1 LIANNSLGLSIDRKI
16 KEASEIFQDLL
27 TMPYSDFTID
37 NVRAKLNL
45 ELQQTA
51 FIPELHPLTAS
62 DWLQQSLAMGMAL
75 AIDVDSEKAR
85 SEFIIAPVLLELRS
99 LAHSKVSIFSGQDF
113 TIDRELG
120 LSGAC
125 DFLIARSP
133 LQLTIEAPVIALVE
147 AKKGILKSGLGQCIA
162 EMVAAQ
168 RFNQEQGANIEQ
180 IYGIVTTGSIWQ
192 FLRLIDR
199 TVTLESK
206 EYSLDPVGKLLA
218 ILHWMLQLPP
228 E

>member
-1 LIANNSLGLSIDRKI
+1 LDSKI
-16 KEASEIFQDLL
+16 KEASEILQDLQI
-27 TMPYSDFTID
+27 MPYSDFTID

-51 FIPELHPLTAS
+51 FIPELQPLTAS

-168 RFNQEQGANIEQ
+168 RFNQEQCANVER

-206 EYSLDPVGKLLA
+206 EYSLDPIGKLLA

-228 E
+228 G

>member
-1 LIANNSLGLSIDRKI
+1 MNISDLFAGFLFCLLESL
-16 KEASEIFQDLL
+16 EELL
-27 TMPYSDFTID
+27 VMPYSDFTID
-37 NVRAKLNL
+37 NVRSRLDV
-45 ELQQTA
+45 ELRQAA
-51 FIPELHPLTAS
+51 FIPLVLPILAS

-85 SEFIIAPVLLELRS
+85 SEFIIAPILLELRS
-99 LAHSKVSIFSGQDF
+99 LAQGQVSIFSGQDF

-120 LSGAC
+120 LSGVC

-147 AKKGILKSGLGQCIA
+147 AKKGVLKSGLGQCIA

-168 RFNQEQGANIEQ
+168 RFNREQGVQVEQ
-180 IYGIVTTGSIWQ
+180 IYGVVTTGSIWQ
-192 FLRLIDR
+192 FMRLIDR

-206 EYSLDPVGKLLA
+206 EYAVDPVEKLLA
-218 ILHWMLQLPP
+218 ILHWIQLPP
-228 E
+228 KPNE

>member
-1 LIANNSLGLSIDRKI
+1 
-16 KEASEIFQDLL
+16 
-27 TMPYSDFTID
+27 MPYSDFTID
-37 NVRAKLNL
+37 NVRAKLNI
-45 ELQQTA
+45 ELQQAA
-51 FIPELHPLTAS
+51 FIPMVLPIVAS
-62 DWLQQSLAMGMAL
+62 DWLQKSLAMGMAL

-85 SEFIIAPVLLELRS
+85 SEFIIAPILLELRS
-99 LAHSKVSIFSGQDF
+99 LSQGKVSIFSGQDF

-147 AKKGILKSGLGQCIA
+147 AKKGVLKSGLGQCIA

-168 RFNQEQGANIEQ
+168 RFNQEQGVNVEQ
-180 IYGIVTTGSIWQ
+180 IYGVVTTGSIWQ
-192 FLRLIDR
+192 FMRLIDR

-206 EYSLDPVGKLLA
+206 EYALDPVEKLLA
-218 ILHWMLQLPP
+218 ILHWMLQLPSN
-228 E
+228 EILT

>member
-1 LIANNSLGLSIDRKI
+1 MA
-16 KEASEIFQDLL
+16 
-27 TMPYSDFTID
+27 YSDFTID
-37 NVRAKLNL
+37 NVRAKLGV
-45 ELQQTA
+45 ELQQAA
-51 FIPELHPLTAS
+51 FVPQLPLSEVS
-62 DWLQQSLAMGMAL
+62 DWLKKSLELGMAL

-85 SEFIIAPVLLELRS
+85 SEFIIAPILLELRS
-99 LAHSKVSIFSGQDF
+99 LAHGKVSIFSGQDF
-113 TIDRELG
+113 TIDKELG

-133 LQLTIEAPVIALVE
+133 MQLTIEAPVIALVE

-168 RFNQEQGANIEQ
+168 KFNAERGANVEYV
-180 IYGIVTTGSIWQ
+180 YGIVTTGSIWQ
-192 FLRLIDR
+192 FLRLSNS

-206 EYSLDPVGKLLA
+206 EYSLDSVARILS
-218 ILHWMLQLPP
+218 ILHWMLQLS

>member
-1 LIANNSLGLSIDRKI
+1 LITFII
-16 KEASEIFQDLL
+16 IEASGILEDLRP
-27 TMPYSDFTID
+27 MPYSDFTID

-45 ELQQTA
+45 QLQQSA
-51 FIPELHPLTAS
+51 FIPELQPLIAS

-99 LAHSKVSIFSGQDF
+99 LAQRKVSIFSGQDF

-133 LQLTIEAPVIALVE
+133 LQLTIEAPVITLVE

-168 RFNQEQGANIEQ
+168 RFNQEQDANVEQ

>member
-1 LIANNSLGLSIDRKI
+1 MA
-16 KEASEIFQDLL
+16 
-27 TMPYSDFTID
+27 YSDFTID
-37 NVRAKLNL
+37 NVRAKLGV
-45 ELQQTA
+45 ELRQAA
-51 FIPELHPLTAS
+51 FVPQLPLSEVS
-62 DWLQQSLAMGMAL
+62 DWLKKSLELGMAL

-85 SEFIIAPVLLELRS
+85 SEFIIAPILLELRS
-99 LAHSKVSIFSGQDF
+99 LAHGKVSIFSGQDF
-113 TIDRELG
+113 TIDKELG

-133 LQLTIEAPVIALVE
+133 MQLTIEAPVIALVE

-168 RFNQEQGANIEQ
+168 KFNGERGANVEYV
-180 IYGIVTTGSIWQ
+180 YGIVTTGSIWQ
-192 FLRLIDR
+192 FLRLSNS

-206 EYSLDPVGKLLA
+206 EYSLDSVARILS
-218 ILHWMLQLPP
+218 ILHWMLQLS

>member
-1 LIANNSLGLSIDRKI
+1 VA
-16 KEASEIFQDLL
+16 
-27 TMPYSDFTID
+27 YSDFSID
-37 NVRAKLNL
+37 NVRSKLNV
-45 ELQQTA
+45 ELKQTA
-51 FIPELHPLTAS
+51 FIPPLSPVVVS
-62 DWLQQSLAMGMAL
+62 DWLRQSLEMGMTL

-85 SEFIIAPVLLELRS
+85 SEFILAPVLLELRS
-99 LAHSKVSIFSGQDF
+99 LAHGQVSIFSGQEF

-120 LSGAC
+120 LNGVC

-133 LQLTIEAPVIALVE
+133 LQLTVEAPVIALVE

-168 RFNQEQGANIEQ
+168 RFNREQGAQVEK

-192 FLRLIDR
+192 FLRLVDR
-199 TVTLESK
+199 TITLDSK
-206 EYSLDPVGKLLA
+206 EYALDPVEKLLA
-218 ILHWMLQLPP
+218 ILHWMLQLPSD

>member
-1 LIANNSLGLSIDRKI
+1 LLSKI
-16 KEASEIFQDLL
+16 KETPEILQDLH

-37 NVRAKLNL
+37 NVRAKLNI
-45 ELQQTA
+45 ELQQIA
-51 FIPELHPLTAS
+51 FIPELQPLTAS

-120 LSGAC
+120 LNGAC

-168 RFNQEQGANIEQ
+168 RFNKEQNANVEQ
-180 IYGIVTTGSIWQ
+180 VYGIVTTGSIWQ

-218 ILHWMLQLPP
+218 ILHWMLQLPSG
-228 E
+228 

>member
-1 LIANNSLGLSIDRKI
+1 
-16 KEASEIFQDLL
+16 
-27 TMPYSDFTID
+27 MPYSDFTID
-37 NVRAKLNL
+37 NVRAKLNI

-51 FIPELHPLTAS
+51 FIPELPPLTAS

-85 SEFIIAPVLLELRS
+85 SPLAQAKLSEFIIAPVLLELRS

-147 AKKGILKSGLGQCIA
+147 AKKGILKSGLA
-162 EMVAAQ
+162 
-168 RFNQEQGANIEQ
+168 
-180 IYGIVTTGSIWQ
+180 
-192 FLRLIDR
+192 
-199 TVTLESK
+199 
-206 EYSLDPVGKLLA
+206 
-218 ILHWMLQLPP
+218 
-228 E
+228 

>member
-1 LIANNSLGLSIDRKI
+1 
-16 KEASEIFQDLL
+16 
-27 TMPYSDFTID
+27 MPYSDFTID

-45 ELQQTA
+45 ELQQAA

-99 LAHSKVSIFSGQDF
+99 LAKSKVSIFSGQDF

-147 AKKGILKSGLGQCIA
+147 AKKGILKSGLGQPATQGSEETSERSVAVCIA

-168 RFNQEQGANIEQ
+168 RFNQEQGANVEQ

-228 E
+228 T

>member
-1 LIANNSLGLSIDRKI
+1 MA
-16 KEASEIFQDLL
+16 
-27 TMPYSDFTID
+27 YSDFTID
-37 NVRAKLNL
+37 NVRAKLGV
-45 ELQQTA
+45 ELRQAA
-51 FIPELHPLTAS
+51 FVPQLPLSEVS
-62 DWLQQSLAMGMAL
+62 DWLKKSLELGMAL

-85 SEFIIAPVLLELRS
+85 SEFIIAPILLELRS
-99 LAHSKVSIFSGQDF
+99 LAHGKVSIFSGQDF
-113 TIDRELG
+113 TIDKELG

-133 LQLTIEAPVIALVE
+133 MQLTIEAPVIALVE

-168 RFNQEQGANIEQ
+168 KFNAERGANVEYV
-180 IYGIVTTGSIWQ
+180 YGIVTTGSIWQ
-192 FLRLIDR
+192 FLRLSNS

-206 EYSLDPVGKLLA
+206 EYSLDSVARILS
-218 ILHWMLQLPP
+218 ILHWMLQLS